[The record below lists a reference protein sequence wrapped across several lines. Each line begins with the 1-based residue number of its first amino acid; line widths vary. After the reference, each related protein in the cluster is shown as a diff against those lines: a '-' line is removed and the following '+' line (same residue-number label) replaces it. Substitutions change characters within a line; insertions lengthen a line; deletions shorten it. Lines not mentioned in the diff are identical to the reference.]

1 MPFFVSLRFMSVL
14 ALVFSFSLIAAEAR
28 RGFSSSGS
36 GSGTYDSSASTNSW
50 DLSSTP
56 DADCLTL
63 HNSACAD
70 LTPAQIEEV
79 AGFTADAQA
88 ANFTN
93 HTDYLAANALGY
105 ALSTEDGTQWT
116 DAKNPGADNASSDSA
131 WNTDCDNAF
140 GVGGGCDAL
149 TRSQFNN
156 IDDATSGRVPAL
168 SAGYTSFSD
177 WQTALALG
185 YDLATD
191 DATLWTQANNGS
203 VSAAACDAEFPG
215 RSCNQ
220 LTKSSFE
227 NAKLSNALLTAKIA
241 KVNAGTL
248 TQADLL
254 TDLSLTLSS
263 STLSSPLSAWQL
275 DYLESVL
282 PTGNNTTKAD
292 WQTTLNNYSA
302 ASASAWYLWKI
313 ASSSDTTGTYA
324 ASNANTA
331 LFNAA
336 GASSAVTALGVTNA
350 QIAADI
356 RTSGFT
362 SAPNET
368 VMNNFLT
375 EARGFADGTSY
386 ASVTTATGNGWSIAN
401 YITAIGNGGW
411 TSASADATAFGA
423 CLSDSSA
430 ATGGSSICQSSAS
443 QWTAI
448 AAAVAAAAD
457 PTSDISAAQATDILA
472 AASTPPY
479 SFFDTDNPVMM
490 DYLNQCIS
498 GSSNPAN
505 AVSNCVSSGI
515 GGAGG
520 VSEATLKLQVTSY
533 KLGRVATTNSGT
545 YAASTVTQGDMVN
558 IGLGSNE
565 SSIIGQNYCGATA
578 NSSCLSVISAGLA
591 SSGLS
596 ANSSATSIQNW
607 INTTMRD
614 HFQNTVATNQSAQ
627 ANPTSSGDA
636 CAASNTTNTVTMPLI
651 GGCNHSSWTCTFVS
665 KSPSSLT
672 LDLADGNVKLAVS
685 TGGPVNGVNYT
696 IRKTLNYPGSSY
708 YKDFSY
714 SLDIPASSNAAPN
727 VQLTTHTGSGNLA
740 ITPWNHCLSKGV
752 GWELAESSEVST
764 ALKNAA
770 PNTKVYAK
778 ANTTARTVPIC
789 SGSGWSNNNIVTNW
803 STWRNHSSTSY
814 RVKYRDSNDN
824 LINGACRTNSGGGSN
839 SFWCRNATVYSCN

>member
-14 ALVFSFSLIAAEAR
+14 ALVFSLSLIAAEAR

-140 GVGGGCDAL
+140 GVSGGCDAL

-331 LFNAA
+331 LFYAA

-350 QIAADI
+350 HIAAVI

-368 VMNNFLT
+368 AMNNFLT

-386 ASVTTATGNGWSIAN
+386 ASVATATGNGWSIAN
-401 YITAIGNGGW
+401 YLTAISNGGW
-411 TSASADATAFGA
+411 ASSSADGTSFSA
-423 CLSDSSA
+423 CLSSSDD
-430 ATGGSSICQSSAS
+430 ATGGAATCSISKSGWQSV
-443 QWTAI
+443 QAI
-448 AAAVAAAAD
+448 ATIAGGSGSLTASNVTNVLFATGTTANAALD
-457 PTSDISAAQATDILA
+457 TSDSAHIDYLQTCASGNDAAQAVADC
-472 AASTPPY
+472 AASGD
-479 SFFDTDNPVMM
+479 F
-490 DYLNQCIS
+490 L
-498 GSSNPAN
+498 AN
-505 AVSNCVSSGI
+505 ATGFEIGKAVADNSGAYSIASVITTATLGDVGVGASSTNVI
-515 GGAGG
+515 GG
-520 VSEATLKLQVTSY
+520 
-533 KLGRVATTNSGT
+533 
-545 YAASTVTQGDMVN
+545 
-558 IGLGSNE
+558 
-565 SSIIGQNYCGATA
+565 NYCG
-578 NSSCLSVISAGLA
+578 NNGMSSCLTALRSSLA
-591 SSGLS
+591 SSGLTANSTPAQVRAKINDLMRTQMVTVGNAASIPS
-596 ANSSATSIQNW
+596 ASPASGCSASVNLDVPSMCGHPQWTCSMVSAPNGWTFSNNQIVVPANAAAATSQSATIRMTLGIYSPAYTKNVTRSYDIRTAVAGAVNGLKRFSDSAWNAEDPRRGQNACRNKGGRLATDAEFGQTGGSVSYRNFHWNTADTTINFNTNSSAGNKRTQGKTCNFGGGTNYSRYKNGFYKCWGTS
-607 INTTMRD
+607 
-614 HFQNTVATNQSAQ
+614 
-627 ANPTSSGDA
+627 TSGTIHYA
-636 CAASNTTNTVTMPLI
+636 CA
-651 GGCNHSSWTCTFVS
+651 
-665 KSPSSLT
+665 
-672 LDLADGNVKLAVS
+672 DL
-685 TGGPVNGVNYT
+685 P
-696 IRKTLNYPGSSY
+696 
-708 YKDFSY
+708 
-714 SLDIPASSNAAPN
+714 
-727 VQLTTHTGSGNLA
+727 
-740 ITPWNHCLSKGV
+740 
-752 GWELAESSEVST
+752 
-764 ALKNAA
+764 
-770 PNTKVYAK
+770 
-778 ANTTARTVPIC
+778 
-789 SGSGWSNNNIVTNW
+789 
-803 STWRNHSSTSY
+803 
-814 RVKYRDSNDN
+814 
-824 LINGACRTNSGGGSN
+824 
-839 SFWCRNATVYSCN
+839 SCN